1 MNARF
6 VLKTN
11 NINTIKYIEVN
22 MEEYIKKQLE
32 IIQKINRA
40 TTLMLRTQTNAL
52 SDLEE
57 MQKVI
62 TSYIEDI
69 QNYMDRQV
77 AKDSLQKY
85 ISTKRMDE

>member
-1 MNARF
+1 MQ
-6 VLKTN
+6 
-11 NINTIKYIEVN
+11 
-22 MEEYIKKQLE
+22 EYIKKQLE
-32 IIQKINRA
+32 NINKINRII
-40 TTLMLRTQTNAL
+40 TLMLRTQTNTL
-52 SDLEE
+52 SDLVE

>member
-1 MNARF
+1 MQ
-6 VLKTN
+6 
-11 NINTIKYIEVN
+11 
-22 MEEYIKKQLE
+22 EYIKKQLE

-40 TTLMLRTQTNAL
+40 TILMLQTQTNTL
-52 SDLEE
+52 SDLVE

-69 QNYMDRQV
+69 QRYIDGQI

-85 ISTKRMDE
+85 ISTKTDNKG

>member
-1 MNARF
+1 MQ
-6 VLKTN
+6 
-11 NINTIKYIEVN
+11 
-22 MEEYIKKQLE
+22 EYIKKQLE

-40 TTLMLRTQTNAL
+40 TILMLQTQTNTL
-52 SDLEE
+52 SDLVE

-69 QNYMDRQV
+69 QNYMDRQA